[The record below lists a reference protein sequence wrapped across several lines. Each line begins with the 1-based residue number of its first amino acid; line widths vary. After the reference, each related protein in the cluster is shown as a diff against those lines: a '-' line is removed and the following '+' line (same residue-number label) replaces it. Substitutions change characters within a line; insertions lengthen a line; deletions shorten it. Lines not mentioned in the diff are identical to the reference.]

1 VKSRSK
7 LWWITFHLSAVALS
21 IVFFALGVWQ
31 LNRAADLKASVKP
44 VADFAALPL
53 DQVLKVGESFN
64 SSMSDRRVTF
74 SGRYISNFFVIQN
87 GVRNEVALAQTSGGS
102 ILVLRGAGS
111 PATLNQDVTISGRL
125 QPPSVENPNSNSDQ
139 SNQLSR
145 IDPVLIADQFS
156 QLIRGYVAAYSEIGL
171 SNSAIKFTIDKQSTL
186 PVKKVP
192 GFYWQHIL
200 YAVLWWFMILTVLY
214 LWVRTIR
221 LERQNKA

>member
-74 SGRYISNFFVIQN
+74 AGRYVSNFFVIQN

-125 QPPSVENPNSNSDQ
+125 QPPSAENPNSNSDQ

-145 IDPVLIADQFS
+145 IDPVLIADRFS
-156 QLIRGYVAAYSEIGL
+156 PLIRGYVAAYSEIGL
-171 SNSAIKFTIDKQSTL
+171 SNSTIKFTIDLNST
-186 PVKKVP
+186 PAVKKVP

-200 YAVLWWFMILTVLY
+200 YAVLWWMMILTVIY
-214 LWVRTIR
+214 LWIRTIR
-221 LERQNKA
+221 VERQN

>member
-1 VKSRSK
+1 MKSRSK

-125 QPPSVENPNSNSDQ
+125 QPPSVENPDSNSDQ

-145 IDPVLIADQFS
+145 IDPVLIADRFS
-156 QLIRGYVAAYSEIGL
+156 PLIRGYVAAYSEIGL
-171 SNSAIKFTIDKQSTL
+171 SNSTIKFTIDLNST
-186 PVKKVP
+186 PAVKKVP

-200 YAVLWWFMILTVLY
+200 YAVLWWMMILTVIY
-214 LWVRTIR
+214 LWIRTIR
-221 LERQNKA
+221 VERQN

>member
-1 VKSRSK
+1 MKSRSK

-21 IVFFALGVWQ
+21 IIFFTLGQWQ
-31 LNRAADLKASVKP
+31 LNRASDLKASVKP

-74 SGRYISNFFVIQN
+74 SGRYVSNFFVIQN

-102 ILVLRGAGS
+102 ILVLRGVGS

-125 QPPSVENPNSNSDQ
+125 QPPSAENPDSNSDQ
-139 SNQLSR
+139 PHQLSR
-145 IDPVLIADQFS
+145 IDPVLSADQFPP
-156 QLIRGYVAAYSEIGL
+156 LIRGYVAAYGEMGL
-171 SNSAIKFTIDKQSTL
+171 PHSTVEFTIDQRAT
-186 PVKKVP
+186 PVIKKVP

-200 YAVLWWFMILTVLY
+200 YAVLWWMLILMVLY
-214 LWVRTIR
+214 LWIRTIR
-221 LERQNKA
+221 VERRS